1 MLAQNQTLMRTLI
14 TWSPPLVL
22 VLICALFQYLDWVLL
37 LRYERDLIGT
47 GQLWRLLTG
56 NLVHLGWAHWLMNSL
71 GLLLVWALFEPYQRS
86 VQTAGLLLFCCLLV
100 GVGLYW
106 FSPNVGWYVGLSGAL
121 HGLLIAGLLGQVRH
135 QPGFSLS
142 VLGLVV
148 GKLIWEQVFG
158 PLPGS
163 EDTAGGPVVVVA
175 HSYGAV
181 AGLLIALLHL
191 IYRVLRPK
199 T

>member
-1 MLAQNQTLMRTLI
+1 MLAQNQTLKRTLI
-14 TWSPPLVL
+14 DWSPPLVL
-22 VLICALFQYLDWVLL
+22 ALACAVFQYLDWVML
-37 LRYERDLIGT
+37 LRYQRDLVGS

-71 GLLLVWALFEPYQRS
+71 GLLLVWALFEPFHRS
-86 VQTAGLLLFCCLLV
+86 VQMAGLLLLCCLLV
-100 GVGLYW
+100 GMGLYW

-121 HGLLIAGLLGQVRH
+121 HGLLIAGLLRQVQH
-135 QPGFSLS
+135 QPGFSLA

-163 EDTAGGPVVVVA
+163 EQTAGGPVVIIA
-175 HSYGAV
+175 HTYGAV
-181 AGLLIALLHL
+181 AGLLIALPQL
-191 IYRVLRPK
+191 ICRILRPK